1 MAQVTQPPPPPPA
14 PPSKERRPAPAD
26 SVIASLNYAFEGVI
40 YALRT
45 QRNMRIHFVAAGVAL
60 RGADSRSASRA
71 ASCWR

>member
-14 PPSKERRPAPAD
+14 PPSKERRPAPAN

-45 QRNMRIHFVAAGVAL
+45 QRNMRIHFAAAGRRAD
-60 RGADSRSASRA
+60 RGPRASASRA